1 MLDQKK
7 ELKNI
12 LGRTILLS
20 LILLMLGPNLS
31 PTNTSS
37 LRNLSSEE
45 REVKPLPLDYSL
57 IVGQLKAR
65 NIGPANMGGR
75 VVDIVVPE
83 RDSSIIYAAIGPSGL
98 WKSEDAGVTWMPS
111 FHQETTV
118 SVGAV
123 AISPSHPDIV
133 WVGTGEHT
141 ARNSVAPGD
150 GVYKSEDGGRT
161 WKKMGLDETH
171 FISRIVIDP
180 LNPDVV
186 YVAAQGHLWGP
197 NEERGLYKT
206 TDGGKTWKKVLY
218 INSDT
223 GIADLAMDPSNSKI
237 LYAAAWDHR
246 RLPYYFR
253 SGGEGSGLYKTT
265 DGGETWRR
273 LTNGLPSG
281 VLGRIGV
288 AVARSK
294 PNVVYALIEAK
305 DGGLF
310 KSEDKGETWVR
321 ASDKRTYDRVN
332 FRPFYYSRLT
342 VDPNNELVVYV
353 YSGSCYVS
361 KDGGKTFETIFRGAH
376 PDHHVIWVDPHNSL
390 HVISGNDGGIDI
402 SWDGGRRSQAVQAEA
417 WAEVYNVAYD
427 MRDPYYVY
435 VGLQDNGNWGGP
447 SNSRDRAGILLHMWY
462 PCGGGDGFYT
472 QIDPEEWYIVYRN
485 LQMGGIERH
494 NLKTGESIRI
504 RPEAKLSEEPYRF
517 NWNSPILLS
526 PHNRHVLYFGGNF
539 LFKSTDRGS
548 SWVRISP
555 DLTTNDPE
563 KQKDSG
569 GPITIDNTGAENHC
583 TILTVAE
590 SPLKEGI
597 IWVGTDDGLV
607 WLTRD
612 GGKNWENLTKNIKGL
627 GPDNNWVSRIEASH
641 FNEGGAYLT
650 VTRHQVDDFRPYIFK
665 TEDFGKTWISL
676 RGNLPEFGY
685 LHTVREDLEN
695 KNLLFVGSEFGFFV
709 SFEGG
714 KNWIP
719 YKGGF
724 PTVAVRDIQI
734 HPRERDL
741 IIGTHGRGVYII
753 DDIRPWEK
761 LTPEKVK
768 ENFILFEPRPALLF
782 SYTRTT
788 DMYSD
793 PGFAGENSPYGAAI
807 TYYVNPAIASQAKI
821 KVKIVSKEGKEV
833 AVLNPTR
840 HPGINRI
847 YWNLREGDMTA
858 FPTQEAVSEFARSRG
873 LGAAPGPYTLPG
885 EYAVILEVNGEK
897 QEEPLLVK
905 EDPLQGFT
913 LEERKLH
920 QKYYWEAAELARQG
934 NNLLSALDKWSAQL
948 NELEKK
954 LASMKDADQAL
965 KDKVKSVKEKID
977 SLKKV
982 YYRSPEEQSRYRMP
996 LKVAYRGGTTAEL
1009 ITSLPGRIASY
1020 MGAPTQTTIDLMN
1033 ELKDFLEPLVARM
1046 KEIEEKD
1053 LPDLNRLLA
1062 SKNFPYLK

>member
-1 MLDQKK
+1 MKK
-7 ELKNI
+7 ANRNI
-12 LGRTILLS
+12 GWFWLFIFGLIIVNFNSLLF
-20 LILLMLGPNLS
+20 
-31 PTNTSS
+31 
-37 LRNLSSEE
+37 SEQGNDFPQIKASE
-45 REVKPLPLDYSL
+45 KIKSAPFDYGL
-57 IVGQLKAR
+57 IVGQLRAR

-75 VVDIVVPE
+75 VVDIAVPE
-83 RDSSIIYAAIGPSGL
+83 KNTSIIYAAVGPSGL
-98 WKSEDAGVTWMPS
+98 WKSEDSGITWTPS
-111 FHQETTV
+111 FHREPTV

-123 AISPSHPDIV
+123 AVSPSHPDIV

-161 WKKMGLDETH
+161 WKKMGLEETR

-180 LNPDVV
+180 YNPNVV

-197 NEERGLYKT
+197 NEERGVYKT
-206 TDGGKTWKKVLY
+206 ADGGITWKKVLY
-218 INSDT
+218 INADT
-223 GIADLAMDPSNSKI
+223 GIADLAMDFSNSQI

-265 DGGETWRR
+265 DGGETWKK

-288 AVARSK
+288 GVTRSN
-294 PNVVYALIEAK
+294 PNIVYALVEAR

-310 KSEDKGETWVR
+310 KSEDKGETWMR
-321 ASDKRTYDRVN
+321 TCDKRTYDRIN

-342 VDPNNELVVYV
+342 VDPNNELIVYV

-376 PDHHVIWVDPHNSL
+376 PDHHVVWVDPHNSQHL
-390 HVISGNDGGIDI
+390 ISGNDGGIDI
-402 SWDGGRRSQAVQAEA
+402 SWDGGRRSHAVQAAA

-494 NLKTGESIRI
+494 NLRTGESIRI

-539 LFKSTDRGS
+539 LFKSTDRGN
-548 SWVRISP
+548 SWVKIST

-583 TILTVAE
+583 TILTIAE

-607 WLTRD
+607 WVTRD
-612 GGKNWENLTKNIKGL
+612 GGKNWENVTKNIKGL

-650 VTRHQVDDFRPYIFK
+650 VTRHQVDDFKPYVFK

-685 LHTVREDLEN
+685 LHTIREDPEN
-695 KNLLFVGSEFGFFV
+695 RNLLFVGSEFGFFIT
-709 SFEGG
+709 FDGG

-719 YKGGF
+719 YKGDF

-761 LTPEKVK
+761 LTQERVK
-768 ENFILFEPRPALLF
+768 ENFILFEPKPTLLF

-793 PGFAGENSPYGAAI
+793 PGFAGENSPFGAAI
-807 TYYVNPAIASQAKI
+807 TYYLNPAIAGKAEVKAK
-821 KVKIVSKEGKEV
+821 VVNKEGKEI
-833 AVLNPTR
+833 AILNPTR
-840 HPGINRI
+840 QPGINRI
-847 YWNLREGDMTA
+847 YWNLREGDMSALQTA
-858 FPTQEAVSEFARSRG
+858 PPRGEFARAMG
-873 LGAAPGPYTLPG
+873 FGAAIGPYTLPG
-885 EYAVILEVNGEK
+885 EYTVVLEVNGEK
-897 QEEPLLVK
+897 QEKKLLVK
-905 EDPLQGFT
+905 EDPLQGFSV
-913 LEERKLH
+913 EERKLN
-920 QKYYWEAAELARQG
+920 QKYYWEAAELARKG
-934 NNLLSALDKWSAQL
+934 NGLLSAIDKWSSQL
-948 NELEKK
+948 SDLENKM
-954 LASMKDADQAL
+954 ASVKEVDQAV
-965 KDKVKSVKEKID
+965 KDKLKEVKEKING
-977 SLKKV
+977 LKKV

-996 LKVAYRGGTTAEL
+996 LKIAYRGGTAAEL
-1009 ITSLPGRIASY
+1009 IAGLPGQMANY
-1020 MGAPTQTTIDLMN
+1020 MGAPTQTTIDLMIDLR
-1033 ELKDFLEPLVARM
+1033 EFLEPLLVKM

-1053 LPDLNRLLA
+1053 IPELNRLLV
-1062 SKNFPYLK
+1062 SRNFPYLR